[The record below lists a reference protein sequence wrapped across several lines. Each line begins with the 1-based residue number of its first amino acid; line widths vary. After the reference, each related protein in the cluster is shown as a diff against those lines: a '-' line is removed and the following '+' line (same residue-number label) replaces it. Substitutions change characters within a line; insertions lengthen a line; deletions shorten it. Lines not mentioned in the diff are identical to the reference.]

1 MCGLCVA
8 RARQPG
14 ADRSPLISVCAGY
27 DCWGWRAGG
36 EDVVM
41 ESAIDAPRHD
51 FDEARES
58 GNAANA
64 KPVRHAQ
71 QLLLQRIWPAV

>member
-1 MCGLCVA
+1 
-8 RARQPG
+8 
-14 ADRSPLISVCAGY
+14 
-27 DCWGWRAGG
+27 
-36 EDVVM
+36 M

-51 FDEARES
+51 FDEARET